1 MTTQSSFNGDK
12 KEGVWA
18 LKKWEDRLR
27 DYLVP
32 MVPRCIETYH
42 LTLTTI
48 LWSLVIIGC
57 GFLTRTNI
65 QWLWLA
71 SVMIAFQYITDLLDG
86 AIGRARNTG
95 LVKWGFYMDH
105 FLDYFFLS
113 AILIGYALLLPREY
127 AYLFFFMQAIAGAFM
142 VSSFLSF
149 AATNKFEISHLGL
162 GPTEIRIIFILI
174 NTLLIIFG
182 EHYLAIALPY
192 ALVFLGFG
200 VCVMVFN
207 VQKKLWQDDMQ
218 SKNDKVQLAGG
229 EDRSK
234 LPSNKELRKK
244 LGEATNELPEGTL

>member
-27 DYLVP
+27 EYLVP
-32 MVPRCIETYH
+32 MVPRSIETYH

-48 LWSLVIIGC
+48 LWSLVIIAC
-57 GFLTRTNI
+57 GFLARTNI
-65 QWLWLA
+65 QWLWPA

-86 AIGRARNTG
+86 AVGRARNTG

-113 AILIGYALLLPREY
+113 AILIGYAFLLPSEHT
-127 AYLFFFMQAIAGAFM
+127 YLFFFMQAIAGAFM

-162 GPTEIRIIFILI
+162 GPTEIRIVFIII

-182 EHYLAIALPY
+182 KQYLAIVLPY
-192 ALVFLGFG
+192 AVVFLGFG

-207 VQKKLWQDDMQ
+207 THKKLWRHDMDT
-218 SKNDKVQLAGG
+218 KGKTVGL
-229 EDRSK
+229 
-234 LPSNKELRKK
+234 
-244 LGEATNELPEGTL
+244 